1 MAEPTQEELVQ
12 ICKDFMLNA
21 PPGEFMEV
29 VADIRGLLEDESII
43 NDIVPSTFKQYN
55 TDQMIQVDNGDHKLL
70 IAPQAEVSGNEYI
83 DPHSKQV
90 VTFDHITHEVTGTR
104 DLAGE
109 LDQEVEPFRQALQ
122 EAATH
127 YTSEHYKWGTCGV
140 FSKKEGGNF
149 ILLLCIS
156 SAKFEPKNYWTG
168 RWRSNW
174 TISFASGGNGNV
186 SLQGKV
192 KIDVH
197 YYEDG
202 NVQLNARHDLATS
215 AKGGNPAALAKS
227 VIDAIKKSEH
237 GYHDI
242 IAEEINNMNS
252 SSYKSLRRQLPITG
266 SLIDWE
272 KISTLKMGGK

>member
-1 MAEPTQEELVQ
+1 MAEPTTEEIVQ

-29 VADIRGLLEDESII
+29 VADIRGLLDDESII

-70 IAPQAEVSGNEYI
+70 IAPQGEVSGNEYI

-109 LDQEVEPFRQALQ
+109 LEQDVEPFRQALQ
-122 EAATH
+122 DAANH
-127 YTSEHYKWGTCGV
+127 YTTEHYKWGTSGV
-140 FSKKEGGNF
+140 YSKKQGGEF
-149 ILLLCIS
+149 VLLLCIS

-168 RWRSNW
+168 RWRATWN
-174 TISFASGGNGNV
+174 ISFAASGNGNV
-186 SLQGKV
+186 NLNGKV

-202 NVQLNARHDLATS
+202 NVQLNASQDLSTT

-227 VIDAIKKSEH
+227 VIDTIKKTEH
-237 GYHDI
+237 AYHELISDN
-242 IAEEINNMNS
+242 INNMNAS
-252 SSYKSLRRQLPITG
+252 SFKSLRRQLPVTG
-266 SLIDWE
+266 TLIDWD
-272 KISTLKMGGK
+272 KIGSLKMGGK